1 MQFISNFRLSTNIL
15 KQEKPFE
22 RTFGLIFHM
31 SSKKFLFILF
41 LSFFSGQAVSQSF
54 FKRYISG
61 ILNDTSNIS
70 RPQFLIYPTAAYA
83 PETSWEIGF
92 STLLV
97 YYAKRD
103 TSNRLSE
110 ISGFSFITLE
120 NQYGIWFDHALY
132 SDQSKWFFL
141 GRIRLQSFPLKYHG
155 IGIDSPKDYLALVD
169 ANQILIKER
178 VLREIRRNL
187 YFGLEADFQRM
198 ASVEFKPSPEA
209 PAFTMP
215 LGYEGSTNI
224 GLGLGLVYDDRHNV
238 LNVRKGNFAELAYL
252 KYSPAISSFGFDAVL
267 LDARIF
273 RPVGKSGVLAWQAI
287 GQFFSGNVPFN
298 QLSLLGGESM
308 MRGYYLGRFRDKNQI
323 ATQLEYRI
331 LPLPLGFSKRIGAA
345 AFAGTG
351 TVFPDFSLASI
362 NKVVWSAGAGL
373 RFLLFPKKDIY
384 TRFDVAFTQE
394 GSGFYLFIGEA
405 F

>member
-1 MQFISNFRLSTNIL
+1 MISKEL
-15 KQEKPFE
+15 KLI
-22 RTFGLIFHM
+22 LIFV
-31 SSKKFLFILF
+31 
-41 LSFFSGQAVSQSF
+41 FFSSQAISQSF
-54 FKRYISG
+54 VKRYING
-61 ILNDTSNIS
+61 IVNDSSDIS
-70 RPQFLIYPTAAYA
+70 KPQFLVYPTVAYA
-83 PETSWEIGF
+83 PETSWELGF
-92 STLLV
+92 SSLMV

-103 TSNRLSE
+103 TTNRLSE
-110 ISGFSFITLE
+110 ISGFTFITLE
-120 NQYGIWFDHALY
+120 NQYGLWFDHAIY

-155 IGIDSPKDYLALVD
+155 IGMDSPKDYLALVD
-169 ANQILIKER
+169 ANQIMIKER
-178 VLREIRRNL
+178 VLRELRQNF

-198 ASVEFKPSPEA
+198 SRVDFKPSPEA
-209 PAFTMP
+209 PPFDLP

-238 LNVRKGNFAELAYL
+238 LNVRKGNFAELASL
-252 KYSPAISSFGFDAVL
+252 RYSPAISSFGFNAVL
-267 LDARIF
+267 MDTRIF
-273 RPVGKSGVLAWQAI
+273 RPVGKNGVFAWQTI
-287 GQFFSGNVPFN
+287 GQFFSGDVPFN
-298 QLSLLGGESM
+298 QLSLLGGDSM

-323 ATQLEYRI
+323 ATQAEFRI

-362 NKVVWSAGAGL
+362 NKVVWSAGGGL

>member
-1 MQFISNFRLSTNIL
+1 MFSKELKIL
-15 KQEKPFE
+15 
-22 RTFGLIFHM
+22 LI
-31 SSKKFLFILF
+31 LV
-41 LSFFSGQAVSQSF
+41 FFSGQALSQSF
-54 FKRYISG
+54 FKKYVNG
-61 ILNDTSNIS
+61 IVNDTSDIS
-70 RPQFLIYPTAAYA
+70 RPQFLIYPTVAYA
-83 PETSWEIGF
+83 PETSWEIGL
-92 STLLV
+92 SSLVV
-97 YYAKRD
+97 YYANRD

-110 ISGFSFITLE
+110 ISGFTFITLE
-120 NQYGIWFDHALY
+120 NQYGLWFDHAIY

-141 GRIRLQSFPLKYHG
+141 GKIRLQSFPLKYHG

-169 ANQILIKER
+169 ANQIMIKER
-178 VLREIRRNL
+178 VLRQLRHNL
-187 YFGLEADFQRM
+187 FFGIEADFQRM
-198 ASVEFKPSPEA
+198 SRVEFKPSPEA
-209 PAFTMP
+209 PTFPLP

-224 GLGLGLVYDDRHNV
+224 GLGFGLVYDDRHNV

-267 LDARIF
+267 MDTRIF

-287 GQFFSGNVPFN
+287 GQFFSGDVPFN
-298 QLSLLGGESM
+298 QLSLLGGDSM

-323 ATQLEYRI
+323 ATQAEFRI

-345 AFAGTG
+345 AFVGTG

-362 NKVVWSAGAGL
+362 NKIVWSAGGGL

>member
-1 MQFISNFRLSTNIL
+1 MISKEL
-15 KQEKPFE
+15 KLI
-22 RTFGLIFHM
+22 LIFV
-31 SSKKFLFILF
+31 
-41 LSFFSGQAVSQSF
+41 FFSSQAISQSF
-54 FKRYISG
+54 VKRYING
-61 ILNDTSNIS
+61 IVNDSSDIS
-70 RPQFLIYPTAAYA
+70 KPQFLVYPTVAYA
-83 PETSWEIGF
+83 PETSWELGF
-92 STLLV
+92 SSLMV

-103 TSNRLSE
+103 TTNRLSE
-110 ISGFSFITLE
+110 ISGFTFITLE
-120 NQYGIWFDHALY
+120 NQYGLWFDHAIY

-155 IGIDSPKDYLALVD
+155 IGMDSPKDYLALVD
-169 ANQILIKER
+169 ANQIMIKER
-178 VLREIRRNL
+178 VLRELRQNF

-198 ASVEFKPSPEA
+198 SRVDFKPSPEA
-209 PAFTMP
+209 PPFDLP

-252 KYSPAISSFGFDAVL
+252 RYSPAISSFGFNAVL
-267 LDARIF
+267 MDTRIF
-273 RPVGKSGVLAWQAI
+273 RPVGKNGVFAWQTI
-287 GQFFSGNVPFN
+287 GQFFSGDVPFN
-298 QLSLLGGESM
+298 QLSLLGGDSM

-323 ATQLEYRI
+323 ATQAEFRI

-362 NKVVWSAGAGL
+362 NKVVWSAGGGL